1 MASTSRLTG
10 FKNESMGRVLVLFLL
25 FLLAIYNLNS
35 SGLSKFSIICLSPL
49 AVVYLYFAYKYKMM
63 TFWILFVTN
72 YFLHFAYRTFYIPLP
87 MSLPNELFMILLLVM
102 AVIDTKDLHSERL
115 FNLMGFGIFLWCTF
129 CTLEVLNDTCDIG
142 IDIARWFTAAR
153 LFAYQL
159 IYIFLVF
166 SIYISTP
173 KILHKYLK
181 VWGLLTIFAAF
192 WVWKQ
197 KTFGFT
203 QGERIFLESG
213 AIRAHFVG
221 GIMRYF
227 SVYSD
232 AANYGC
238 SMGATS
244 VAFYIFAITA
254 RIKKDKL
261 FYLVTAIAATWGMFQ
276 SGTRTAI
283 FCMILGF
290 MAYVILSKSVK
301 IALPVIVFFS
311 LFVSMLA
318 FTNIGNGNDQIRRM
332 RSAFDPND
340 NSKGAREMNQE
351 AMRKYMK
358 EAPWGIGL
366 GISADNCPKN
376 NKFYLMSKVPPDSE
390 YVNIWLRTGKIG
402 LTVYLIHLGLILLGG
417 CLVVLFK
424 IKNPALRGI
433 GAGMCCA
440 FAGFQVGA
448 YGNQVL
454 MQFPNGVIYFG
465 GMAIVYVLPFIES
478 DYNAYEA
485 ERQALVEEKKRLKKE
500 EREKSRVKNW
510 LQWI

>member
-1 MASTSRLTG
+1 MARIGNLTG
-10 FKNESMGRVLVLFLL
+10 YANEGTGKVLLLLLL
-25 FLLAIYNLNS
+25 FLLAIYNFAT
-35 SGLSKFSIICLSPL
+35 SGISGFAMVCLLPL
-49 AVVYLYFAYKYKMM
+49 VVIYVYLAFKYKMM
-63 TFWILFVTN
+63 TFWLLFVVN
-72 YFLHFAYRTFYIPLP
+72 YFLHFTYRTFYVPLP
-87 MSLPNELFMILLLVM
+87 MSLPNELFMIILL
-102 AVIDTKDLHSERL
+102 AIAIIDTKDFYAERCL
-115 FNLMGFGIFLWCTF
+115 NLMGLAIGVWCTF
-129 CTLEVLNDTCDIG
+129 CTIEVLNDTCQIG
-142 IDIARWFTAAR
+142 IDVARWFTAAR

-166 SIYISTP
+166 SLYISNP
-173 KILHKYLK
+173 KVLHQYLK
-181 VWGLLTIFAAF
+181 VWGALTIYAAF

-203 QGERIFLESG
+203 DGENAFLQGG

-227 SVYSD
+227 SIYSD

-244 VAFYIFAITA
+244 VAFYIFGLTTKVW
-254 RIKKDKL
+254 RDRL
-261 FYLVTAIAATWGMFQ
+261 FFFATAIISTWGMFQ

-290 MAYVILSKSVK
+290 AVYVFLSKSFK
-301 IALPVIVFFS
+301 IAIPVTIFFT
-311 LFVSMLA
+311 LFICMLA
-318 FTNIGNGNDQIRRM
+318 FTKIGNGNDQIRRM
-332 RSAFDPND
+332 RTAFDKND
-340 NSKGAREMNQE
+340 VSKGAREANKE

-390 YVNIWLRTGKIG
+390 YVNIWIRTGQVG
-402 LTVYLIHLGLILLGG
+402 LTVYLTCLALILLGG
-417 CLVVLFK
+417 CYVVFFK
-424 IKNPALRGI
+424 IKNRALQGI
-433 GAGMCCA
+433 GAGICCA

-465 GMAIVYVLPFIES
+465 GMAIVYILPFIEGE
-478 DYNAYEA
+478 YNELEQKKIADQE
-485 ERQALVEEKKRLKKE
+485 ERRRLKLEKKKQ
-500 EREKSRVKNW
+500 SRV
-510 LQWI
+510 